1 MRCMRVLIA
10 GLGVVG
16 AMAAWRLARMGH
28 EVIGFEQFGLDHDR
42 GSSYGD
48 SRIVRRVYPDPLYTN
63 LMADAYPLWDEL
75 QARFPDEELFCR
87 AGGLYCGPMGHPLIG
102 QALEALKAS
111 GVEHELL
118 NAVQVA
124 QRYPAFSLA
133 PDECAIYEPSMGYA
147 RASRCVRAS
156 ARLARSQGADLR
168 EHTPIAD
175 IDTDAGGV
183 RVTTQA
189 GEVVAGDRLLLAA
202 GPWTGPYLARFGV
215 SVPLIVTRQAYIHLE
230 PRKDA
235 ELFTSG
241 RFPVWIDAATNYYG
255 FPRLGDVDGVKIAL
269 HEHGEATTPQDADR
283 HVHEAE
289 IEATRAY
296 ALRRFPSLG
305 DTVTY
310 ANVCLYTN
318 TPDEDFIIDAVPG
331 LPHTFVTAG
340 LSGHGF
346 KFAPLLGQ
354 ILADLAS
361 DNPIAYDLTR
371 FRIDRFVEKPSML
384 LS

>member
-1 MRCMRVLIA
+1 MRVLIA

-28 EVIGFEQFGLDHDR
+28 NVIGFEQFGLDHDR

-48 SRIVRRVYPDPLYTN
+48 SRIVRRVYPDRGYTS

-75 QARFPDEELFCR
+75 QGCAHGEELFCR
-87 AGGLYCGPMGHPLIG
+87 AGGLYCGPAGHPLIG
-102 QALEALKAS
+102 QALSALEAS

-118 NAVQVA
+118 DARQVER
-124 QRYPAFSLA
+124 RYPAFTLA
-133 PDECAIYEPSMGYA
+133 PGECAVYEPSMGYV
-147 RASRCVRAS
+147 RASRCVRAAS
-156 ARLARSQGADLR
+156 RLARTCGATLR

-175 IDTDAGGV
+175 IYADANGV

-189 GEVVAGDRLLLAA
+189 GEVVEGDRLLLAA
-202 GPWTGPYLARFGV
+202 GPWTGPHLARLGV
-215 SVPLIVTRQAYIHLE
+215 SVPLAVTRQAYIHLE
-230 PRKDA
+230 PRCNA
-235 ELFTSG
+235 ALFATG

-255 FPRLGDVDGVKIAL
+255 FPRLGDVAGVKIAL
-269 HEHGEATTPQDADR
+269 HERGEVTTPQDADR
-283 HVHEAE
+283 HVHEQE

-296 ALRRFPSLG
+296 ARRRFPTLS

-310 ANVCLYTN
+310 AKVCLYTN

-331 LPHTFVTAG
+331 LPHTFVAGG

-354 ILADLAS
+354 ILADLVG
-361 DNPIAYDLTR
+361 DNPTAYDLKR
-371 FRIDRFVEKPSML
+371 FRINRFVEKPSLL

>member
-1 MRCMRVLIA
+1 MIA

-75 QARFPDEELFCR
+75 QAHASDEELFCR
-87 AGGLYCGPMGHPLIG
+87 AGGLYCGPAGHPLIG
-102 QALEALKAS
+102 QALEALEAS

-118 NAVQVA
+118 NAAQVE
-124 QRYPAFSLA
+124 QRYPAFTLA
-133 PDECAIYEPSMGYA
+133 LDECAIYEPSMGYA
-147 RASRCVRAS
+147 RASRCVRVG
-156 ARLARSQGADLR
+156 ARLARSQGATLW
-168 EHTPIAD
+168 EHTPIAH
-175 IDTDAGGV
+175 IDADTNGV

-189 GEVVAGDRLLLAA
+189 GEIITGDRLLLTA
-202 GPWTGPYLARFGV
+202 GPWTGPYLARLGV

-230 PRKDA
+230 PRRHA
-235 ELFTSG
+235 EWFTSG

-269 HEHGEATTPQDADR
+269 HEHGEATTPQDVDR
-283 HVHEAE
+283 TVHDEE

-296 ALRRFPSLG
+296 ARGRFPDLS
-305 DTVTY
+305 DAVTY
-310 ANVCLYTN
+310 AKLCLYTN
-318 TPDEDFIIDAVPG
+318 TPDEDFILDAVPG
-331 LPHTFVTAG
+331 LPHTFVAGG

-354 ILADLAS
+354 ILADLAAG
-361 DNPIAYDLTR
+361 NPMAYDLTR
-371 FRIDRFVEKPSML
+371 FRMDRFVEKPSPL

>member
-1 MRCMRVLIA
+1 MRVLIV

-28 EVIGFEQFGLDHDR
+28 EVIGFEQYGLDHDR

-75 QARFPDEELFCR
+75 QAHASDEELFCR
-87 AGGLYCGPMGHPLIG
+87 AGGLYCGPVGHPLIG
-102 QALEALKAS
+102 QALNALEVS

-118 NAVQVA
+118 NAAQVA
-124 QRYPAFSLA
+124 KRYPAFALA
-133 PDECAIYEPSMGYA
+133 PDECAIYEPSMAYA
-147 RASRCVRAS
+147 RASRCVRVG
-156 ARLARSQGADLR
+156 ARLARSHGASLR
-168 EHTPIAD
+168 EHTSIAD
-175 IDTDAGGV
+175 IHADADGV
-183 RVTTQA
+183 RVTTLA
-189 GEVVAGDRLLLAA
+189 GETIAGDRLLLST
-202 GPWTGPYLARFGV
+202 GPWTGPYLARIGV

-255 FPRLGDVDGVKIAL
+255 FPRLGDVGGVKIAL

-283 HVHEAE
+283 SIRDAE

-296 ALRRFPSLG
+296 ARHRFPSLS

-310 ANVCLYTN
+310 AKVCLYTN
-318 TPDEDFIIDAVPG
+318 TPDEDFILDALPG
-331 LPHTFVTAG
+331 LPHIFVAGG

-354 ILADLAS
+354 TLADFAVG
-361 DNPIAYDLTR
+361 NPMAYDLTR
-371 FRIDRFVEKPSML
+371 FRINRFVE
-384 LS
+384 